1 MPQTP
6 PRTPP
11 APSSPPTPA
20 VHRGNW
26 LTLDPRLAYGLA
38 QLRCEVFVMGQGI
51 TSEPELDGRDLEPE
65 TVSYWIADETG
76 RPIAT
81 LRTPVDDAGSG
92 GIAIGRVATAASHRG
107 RGLAGTLLRAVIA
120 DHPGQTLT
128 MHAQAHLRD
137 WYARFGF
144 LPVGPSFQE
153 AGIEHLP
160 LRREPGQA

>member
-11 APSSPPTPA
+11 APT

-51 TSEPELDGRDLEPE
+51 TSAPELDGRDLEPE
-65 TVSYWIADETG
+65 TVAYWIADETG

-81 LRTPVDDAGSG
+81 LRTLTGEPGSAE
-92 GIAIGRVATAASHRG
+92 IAIGRVATAVAHRG
-107 RGLAGTLLRAVIA
+107 RGLAGTLLRAVIE
-120 DHPGQTLT
+120 DHPQEVLT

>member
-6 PRTPP
+6 PQTQTTP
-11 APSSPPTPA
+11 T

-26 LTLDPRLAYGLA
+26 LTLDPRLTYGLA

-65 TVSYWIADETG
+65 AVSYWIADQTG
-76 RPIAT
+76 RPVAT
-81 LRTPVDDAGSG
+81 LRTLAGDPETKEVV
-92 GIAIGRVATAASHRG
+92 IGRVATAGSHRG
-107 RGLAGTLLRAVIA
+107 CGLAGALLRAVIA
-120 DHPGQTLT
+120 DHPGRVLT

-137 WYARFGF
+137 WYARYSF

-160 LRREPGQA
+160 LRREPSGD